1 MLEFTLPDSFIE
13 ANEDTRQITVR
24 LLTWGEVSGGGD
36 TFEPGSFG
44 EVDPASV
51 VLRQDH
57 ADPALGRG
65 VSYADDGVAP
75 TMTFQLDGTSKS
87 SDLLRGIKDG
97 TYRGV
102 SVGADPIER
111 RGKTVDGRHVTAYV
125 RARLAEVSATW
136 RPAFLSAAVLATHSQ
151 EETVVDENPAVEA
164 SAPAPDLTA
173 INDRLA
179 ALEEFSRKEAIDVP
193 EPPKDFDKRKQPR
206 KLTARADFYQSVQSD
221 PQLKYA
227 LQDIVTGDVPS
238 LVPDATSSELIGII
252 DSSRPFL
259 ESTRRL
265 DTPSSGMNLV
275 IPRLVTRP
283 TVGEQMTEKAV
294 VPNSAVETDAVEFPF
309 RTFHGAN
316 DLSIQLIKRSSPEFL
331 PLFIELLGEDY
342 AEKTEDAA
350 VDVLLAHADINAGTS
365 TFDPLNGDLSFGE
378 SFVNA
383 QAVSRRMF
391 PDTIWLS
398 TLAVSQMIDAKTDGT
413 NQPMFGSLVLNAD
426 ANGGVSGSVS
436 GLRAV
441 HVPALDDEAVDAIVG
456 PRRGFAWA
464 EDGTYTLAA
473 DVPSKSGRDVGI
485 VGMIAFAPWYPAAFT
500 TYNLLTS

>member
-1 MLEFTLPDSFIE
+1 MSPNPSS
-13 ANEDTRQITVR
+13 VR
-24 LLTWGEVSGGGD
+24 TS
-36 TFEPGSFG
+36 
-44 EVDPASV
+44 A
-51 VLRQDH
+51 
-57 ADPALGRG
+57 RG
-65 VSYADDGVAP
+65 VSRC
-75 TMTFQLDGTSKS
+75 GTTCTS
-87 SDLLRGIKDG
+87 
-97 TYRGV
+97 
-102 SVGADPIER
+102 
-111 RGKTVDGRHVTAYV
+111 
-125 RARLAEVSATW
+125 
-136 RPAFLSAAVLATHSQ
+136 
-151 EETVVDENPAVEA
+151 
-164 SAPAPDLTA
+164 
-173 INDRLA
+173 
-179 ALEEFSRKEAIDVP
+179 
-193 EPPKDFDKRKQPR
+193 
-206 KLTARADFYQSVQSD
+206 
-221 PQLKYA
+221 

-252 DSSRPFL
+252 DRSRPFL
-259 ESTRRL
+259 ESIRRL

-275 IPRLVTRP
+275 VPRLVTRP
-283 TVGEQMTEKAV
+283 SVGLQSAEKAV

-309 RTFHGAN
+309 VTFHGAN

-342 AEKTEDAA
+342 AEKTEDYA
-350 VDVLLAHADINAGTS
+350 VDILLAHADINAGTA

-383 QAVSRRMF
+383 QAISRRMF

-398 TLAVSQMIDAKTDGT
+398 TLAVAQMIDAKTDGT

-441 HVPALDDEAVDAIVG
+441 HVPALDDEAVDAVVG
-456 PRRGFAWA
+456 PRRGIGYA

-485 VGMIAFAPWYPAAFT
+485 VGMIAVAPLYPGAFT